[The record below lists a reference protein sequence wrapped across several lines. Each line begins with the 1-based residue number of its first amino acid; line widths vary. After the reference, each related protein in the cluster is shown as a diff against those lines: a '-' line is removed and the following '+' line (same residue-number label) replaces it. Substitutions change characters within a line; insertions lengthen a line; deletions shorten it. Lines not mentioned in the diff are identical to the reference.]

1 MHQPQ
6 LLPLIRRHF
15 MTMNNEYMT
24 FPALKDL
31 DSYIVAPS
39 LGDNQGILG
48 AIKLGLDAASED

>member
-1 MHQPQ
+1 MHQKQ
-6 LLPLIRRHF
+6 LLPLIRSHF
-15 MTMNNEYMT
+15 MKMNSDYVT

-48 AIKLGLDAASED
+48 AIKLGMDAVSGY